1 MWDCCIV
8 TNCLDSPSVTS
19 RVIPS
24 PKLNVA
30 FAIVPSGSFPSPEK
44 RTENGA
50 DPVAAGLTV
59 RLVQI
64 GNWFGPDGVGV
75 AEIVAVLVGVGI
87 VVGIEVGPAPIG
99 FVGLGTVVGRVV
111 GVGDAAPGVV
121 AAVEQV
127 AL

>member
-1 MWDCCIV
+1 M
-8 TNCLDSPSVTS
+8 
-19 RVIPS
+19 
-24 PKLNVA
+24 
-30 FAIVPSGSFPSPEK
+30 
-44 RTENGA
+44 
-50 DPVAAGLTV
+50 AAGLTV

-99 FVGLGTVVGRVV
+99 VVGLGIEVGPVV
-111 GVGDAAPGVV
+111 GVGEAAPGVV

-127 AL
+127 ALCVTVTAPGLVEARTFSVGLSLGASDST